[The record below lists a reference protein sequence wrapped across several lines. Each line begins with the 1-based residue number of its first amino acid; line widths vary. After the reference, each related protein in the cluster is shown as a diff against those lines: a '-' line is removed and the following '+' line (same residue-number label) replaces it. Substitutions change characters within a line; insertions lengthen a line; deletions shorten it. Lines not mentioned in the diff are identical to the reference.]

1 MRWRCNRTCCYL
13 DEPLTGMDVPAQRW
27 MVEFLANALKR
38 SQVKAVVVGTNH
50 FEPWV
55 EIGTHFAVLKNKRW
69 LAFDNRDALKDAML
83 ETSTP
88 EV

>member
-1 MRWRCNRTCCYL
+1 
-13 DEPLTGMDVPAQRW
+13 
-27 MVEFLANALKR
+27 
-38 SQVKAVVVGTNH
+38 
-50 FEPWV
+50 
-55 EIGTHFAVLKNKRW
+55 LKNKRW